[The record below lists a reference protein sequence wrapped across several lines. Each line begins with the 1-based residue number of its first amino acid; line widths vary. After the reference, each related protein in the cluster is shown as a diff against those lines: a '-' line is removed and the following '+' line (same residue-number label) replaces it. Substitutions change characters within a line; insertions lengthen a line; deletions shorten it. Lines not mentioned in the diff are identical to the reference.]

1 MKKRFL
7 AEFNIVRMSQNS
19 MLLESNKTNQ
29 RVYITRNIFN
39 KIMNNDSRIVD
50 YTTVETEKG
59 LLWIEILTWTR
70 F

>member
-7 AEFNIVRMSQNS
+7 SEFNIVRMSQNS
-19 MLLESNKTNQ
+19 MLLSNETNQ
-29 RVYITRNIFN
+29 RVYITRNVFN
-39 KIMNNDSRIVD
+39 KIMNDDSRIID
-50 YTTVETEKG
+50 YTIVETEKG